1 MPSLYN
7 INRPTAIDIFHFKTI
22 IYELQKLYTMGNKYS
37 NKYRIPSARWQ
48 QWDYR
53 WSGAYFITICSQ
65 NREHYFGNI
74 TNGKMQLSDI
84 GIIADVLWYEIKNHA
99 KNMELGEF
107 VVMPNHV
114 HLILIL
120 NGGDDN
126 VETGHALSLQQQQQQ
141 QQQQTTQ
148 PQSIGQ
154 QRFQNIGKNSVSS
167 IIGSYKSAVSKHAHR
182 LGFTFEWQ
190 TRFHDHIIRDNAE
203 YQRIVEYIQ
212 TNPQKWNYDSLF
224 NQSTP

>member
-1 MPSLYN
+1 MN
-7 INRPTAIDIFHFKTI
+7 
-22 IYELQKLYTMGNKYS
+22 NKF
-37 NKYRIPSARWQ
+37 NGQFQIPSARWQ

-53 WSGAYFITICSQ
+53 WSGTYFITICTK
-65 NREHYFGNI
+65 NREHFFGNI
-74 TNGKMQLSDI
+74 TNGKIQLSDV
-84 GIIADVLWYEIKNHA
+84 GILADVLWYEIKNHA

-114 HLILIL
+114 HMILIL

-126 VETGHALSLQQQQQQ
+126 MNNNVDDNGDNNGDDNVETGHSLSLQQQQQ
-141 QQQQTTQ
+141 TKQ

-167 IIGSYKSAVSKHAHR
+167 IIGSSKSAVSKHAHR

-212 TNPQKWNYDSLF
+212 PNPQKWNYDSLF